1 MEKEIIVS
9 NLETNIERLLKGLN
23 KVAEKVSENKKV
35 EVQDQTEI
43 LSALKE
49 LKQEPVNLREL
60 EDLLTLVA
68 DRVLLLDKKGKTVS
82 LKETQELLTKINEVK
97 ESITAAVSSLDLV
110 VNVDLTKTER
120 LLESLQRA
128 LLAIQFPSVLKIDKD
143 QFSALM
149 TALITLDFTDRVDK
163 MVDLL
168 QEIRN
173 VTGGG
178 GTEVVALKSKL
189 NEKINPATENK
200 QDDIISAINGIE
212 VSSSE
217 WVSALGDDLADD
229 DYYYSGYIKVG
240 TFNWRIVRQ
249 SKADFSIA
257 WASGTAEDDTALA
270 SVWTNRATQTYNLN
284 L

>member
-149 TALITLDFTDRVDK
+149 AALITLDFTDRVDK

-189 NEKINPATENK
+189 NEKINPATEETLSELSSKSENRINSSI
-200 QDDIISAINGIE
+200 DIAS
-212 VSSSE
+212 
-217 WVSALGDDLADD
+217 D
-229 DYYYSGYIKVG
+229 DYYYFLSYLKG
-240 TFNWRIVRQ
+240 TTQWRIKRM
-249 SKADFSIA
+249 SKTTYAVDFVEGDSDVATA
-257 WASGTAEDDTALA
+257 WTDRESK
-270 SVWTNRATQTYNLN
+270 TYSLTI
-284 L
+284 